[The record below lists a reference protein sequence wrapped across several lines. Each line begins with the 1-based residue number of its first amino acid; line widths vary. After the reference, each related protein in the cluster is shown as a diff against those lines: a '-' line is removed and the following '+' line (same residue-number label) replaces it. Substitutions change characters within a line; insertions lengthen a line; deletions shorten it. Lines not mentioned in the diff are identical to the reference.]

1 MGSDWTDHAGDF
13 VSVRAVDYRELD
25 GFLRVYEE
33 FGGSAS
39 CSSRTDMHV
48 AILRYPG
55 AKAMIQLLIRNFT
68 QAPPPNSQ
76 RQNWSPAEPG
86 FPESVLEDGVVIG

>member
-13 VSVRAVDYRELD
+13 VGIRAVDYRELD
-25 GFLRVYEE
+25 GFLRVCEE
-33 FGGSAS
+33 FDDSAS
-39 CSSRTDMHV
+39 CGGRTDMYV

-55 AKAMIQLLIRNFT
+55 AKAMIQLVIRNFT
-68 QAPPPNSQ
+68 QAPTPNSQ
-76 RQNWSPAEPG
+76 RQNWSSAEPG